1 MKRFLL
7 YFISF
12 LLFRQA
18 AYAEGTKELAP
29 NSTDIT
35 SLLINSSTYGT
46 FAAYNGPVDSRLN
59 FRIINPGSEQ
69 VFLGFSTWINDAGSY
84 GGAYYF
90 RIKNPSGTVVYGP
103 QLINSTSVNALTVN
117 WARASAGPIPIAGA
131 LTGYA
136 PFTFTPTVAGDYYI
150 EFSTSATTANTTE
163 INIPFWDITV
173 ASTATTPVAL
183 KGRVFSTKWGLR
195 TPTINSNDPT
205 YGVYDR
211 AFNGQIYTYS
221 SDGFVTRVNF
231 NGSGFRGFRFNLAFN
246 SRGTGNTGN
255 LLTDRQ
261 SKRDINAT
269 LSEYKLFLNDP
280 DIIAYPSGQA
290 GSFAMTPY
298 VINCATGGLCVAYS
312 TNFPGQ
318 VQVVLDFNSASGAG
332 IYDAGT
338 ADVLLAQEVV
348 AGPGETAPYK
358 RCVPWDGKDGLGN
371 TVNTA
376 NAVPAYLTYYQGTV
390 HFPAYDVEYNTVGFV
405 ATAVRPTPAP
415 GFTIRYKYDDV
426 AINDAVSGLGEPK
439 TNVVTGCVTPCHK
452 WNVFNFGDANTI
464 NTFWTSN
471 QNDVNVSTV
480 PVLSACTIS
489 GVNVVCPGT
498 AGTVFSAPAGAES
511 YAWSVT
517 GNATIASGTT
527 GQSVTVTAG
536 AAGTYTVSVTTTLHT
551 CVNVCTKTVT
561 VDQPTANTA
570 SITLCST
577 SPGGTTASFNL
588 TSVNSIVTGGASGVA
603 VTWFSNVGLTTS
615 IPTPTAFVSGST
627 TVYAKVTNTTT
638 NCTNSAAVTLI
649 VNSSP
654 TFNSSAL
661 TQPTCAVPSGTI
673 VISANGTGT
682 LEYSINGANWQTGTT
697 FLNVIPG
704 SYTPRVRLQSNIAC
718 VTLGSPVT
726 INAIPVAP
734 TVNAS
739 TVTQPIC
746 AVPSGTIVINATGS
760 GTLEYSLN
768 GTTWQ
773 TGATFS
779 GLASGSYIPRARLQS
794 SITCVTLGTSVT
806 ITGVPAVPAL
816 TITNGPNCATN
827 LRTYS
832 VVISVTN
839 ATTVSS
845 TAGTVTANGGNSYTI
860 SAIPIGTNITVT
872 ATNSTTQCSSTLSIT
887 SPSCIRANP
896 DNLGTLIR
904 GGSITFPILSND
916 TLNGV
921 VPAAAQLNT
930 IIFLSPTKGTATLNA
945 NGTLTYVAG
954 TTQSGT
960 ETFIYQI
967 CDKLNPS
974 VCDTA
979 LVTLRIENPLS
990 FLPKVYLQGSL
1001 YNVTYS
1007 NSPTNT
1013 IVDSLMRDDLRVKGL
1028 IPLTSPYTA
1037 WNPTITASPLAS
1049 SVLTVTGRNAIVDW
1063 VFVELRNAANSSQV
1077 LVSQAALLQRDGDV
1091 VALDGISSLELI
1103 ALNGTSYYV
1112 AIRHRNHLGVMTAS
1126 PVAITTSGTTID
1138 YRKPSTATYVIAAQS
1153 IHQSQVNV
1161 LQGKAL
1167 WAGNA
1172 LPDNKVVYQGT
1183 ENDSEAIRMKIMNA
1197 PGNQTLMLPI
1207 YLLTGYYP
1215 EDVDMNGTV
1224 VYAGTGNDVEFIYQN
1239 IIKNHPGNLLLQNN
1253 FIIQQQLP

>member
-1 MKRFLL
+1 MKRFIH
-7 YFISF
+7 YCFSF
-12 LLFRQA
+12 LLIYQA
-18 AYAEGTKELAP
+18 VYAEGTKELAP

-46 FAAYNGPVDSRLN
+46 FAAYNGPADSRLN
-59 FRIINPGSEQ
+59 FRIINPNSEQ
-69 VFLGFSTWINDAGSY
+69 VFLGFSQWINDAGS
-84 GGAYYF
+84 GGGTYYF
-90 RIKNPSGTVVYGP
+90 RIKSPSGAVVFGP
-103 QLINSTSVNALTVN
+103 QLIANAANTVT
-117 WARASAGPIPIAGA
+117 WARATAGPVAIAGVS
-131 LTGYA
+131 GY
-136 PFTFTPTVAGDYYI
+136 TPYVFSPAGLAAGDYYI
-150 EFSTSATTANTTE
+150 EFSTSSTTSNTTE

-173 ASTATTPVAL
+173 ATTAATPVAL

-195 TPTINSNDPT
+195 TPTINGSDAT

-261 SKRDINAT
+261 SKRDVNAT

-280 DIIAYPSGQA
+280 DITAYPSGQA

-348 AGPGETAPYK
+348 AGSGETAPYK
-358 RCVPWDGKDGLGN
+358 RCIPWDGKDGLGN

-405 ATAVRPTPAP
+405 ATAVRPAPAP

-471 QNDVNVSTV
+471 QNDVNISTV
-480 PVLSACTIS
+480 PVLSTCTIS
-489 GVNVVCPGT
+489 GVSVVCPGT
-498 AGTVFSAPAGAES
+498 TGTVFSAPAGAES
-511 YAWSVT
+511 YVWSVT
-517 GNATIASGTT
+517 GNATITSGTT
-527 GQSVTVTAG
+527 GQTVTVTAG

-551 CVNVCTKTVT
+551 CVNVCTKTIT
-561 VDQPTANTA
+561 VDQPVATTTT
-570 SITLCST
+570 ITQCST
-577 SPGGTTASFNL
+577 SPGGTTSSFNL
-588 TSVNSIVTGGASGVA
+588 TSVNSTVTGGANGVA

-638 NCTNSAAVTLI
+638 NCTNSVAVTLV
-649 VNSSP
+649 VNSTP
-654 TFNSSAL
+654 TFNSSTL

-673 VISANGTGT
+673 VVSATGSGT
-682 LEYSINGANWQTGTT
+682 LEYSINGSAWQTSTT
-697 FLNVIPG
+697 FLSVVPG
-704 SYTPRVRLQSNIAC
+704 SYTPRVRLQNNIAC
-718 VTLGSPVT
+718 VTLGSIVT

-739 TVTQPIC
+739 TVTQPVC
-746 AVPSGTIVINATGS
+746 ALPSGTIVVNATGS

-768 GTTWQ
+768 GTVWQ
-773 TGATFS
+773 SSATFS

-794 SITCVTLGTSVT
+794 STTCVTLGTSVT
-806 ITGVPAVPAL
+806 INSAPTVPAL
-816 TITNGPNCATN
+816 AITNGPNCSNN
-827 LRTYS
+827 LQTYS
-832 VVISVTN
+832 VVISATN
-839 ATTVSS
+839 ATNVSS
-845 TAGTVTANGGNSYTI
+845 TAGLIVSNGGNVYTI
-860 SAIPIGTNITVT
+860 SAISIGTNITVT
-872 ATNSTTQCSSTLSIT
+872 ATNTTTQCSNTLSIT

-896 DNLGTLIR
+896 NNLGTLIR
-904 GGSITFPILSND
+904 GSSITFPILSND

-921 VPAAAQLNT
+921 VPTATQLNIT
-930 IIFLSPTKGTATLNA
+930 ISSAPTKGTATLNA

-960 ETFIYQI
+960 ETLIYQI
-967 CDKLNPS
+967 CDKANPT

-979 LVTLRIENPLS
+979 LVTLKIESPLS
-990 FLPKVYLQGSL
+990 FLPKVYLQGAL
-1001 YNVTYS
+1001 YSVTYS
-1007 NSPTNT
+1007 DSPTNT
-1013 IVDSLMRDDLRVKGL
+1013 VVDSLMRDDLRVKGL

-1037 WNPTITASPLAS
+1037 WSPTITASTLAS
-1049 SVLTVTGRNAIVDW
+1049 SVLAVTGRNAIVDW

-1077 LVSQAALLQRDGDV
+1077 IISQAALVQRDGDV
-1091 VALDGISSLELI
+1091 VALDGISPLELI
-1103 ALNGTSYYV
+1103 ALNNTAYYV
-1112 AIRHRNHLGVMTAS
+1112 AIRHRNHLGVMTSTAI
-1126 PVAITTSGTTID
+1126 PITTSGTVVD
-1138 YRKPSTATYVIAAQS
+1138 FRKPSTATYVIAAQAV
-1153 IHQSQVNV
+1153 HQSQVNV
-1161 LQGKAL
+1161 IQGKAL

-1183 ENDSEAIRMKIMNA
+1183 GNDPEVIRMKIMSA
-1197 PGNQTLMLPI
+1197 PGNQTLQLPF
-1207 YLLTGYYP
+1207 YQLSGYYV

-1224 VYAGTGNDVEFIYQN
+1224 IYAGTGNDLEFIYQN
-1239 IIKNHPGNLLLQNN
+1239 IIKNHPGNTLLQNN
-1253 FIIQQQLP
+1253 FIIQQQLPN